1 MSKGESYFVLLC
13 PLELVEHIVASNA
26 YIPGDLLHRFTVR
39 KIRSLF
45 DRFESQIT
53 GVARAEMLLAR
64 VRQELK
70 KVRNVLEENP

>member
-1 MSKGESYFVLLC
+1 MFKGESYFVLLC
-13 PLELVEHIVASNA
+13 PLALVEHIFASNA
-26 YIPGDLLHRFTVR
+26 SIPGDLLCRFTVR

-45 DRFESQIT
+45 DRFESQII

-70 KVRNVLEENP
+70 KVRNVLGEEP

>member
-1 MSKGESYFVLLC
+1 MFKGESYFVLLC
-13 PLELVEHIVASNA
+13 PIELVKHIVASNA
-26 YIPGDLLHRFTVR
+26 YIPGILLCRFTVR

-45 DRFESQIT
+45 DRFESQNI

-70 KVRNVLEENP
+70 KVRNVLGEEP